1 MDKGKRNFL
10 LKGGALALAGSVFPS
25 FLNAQD
31 MKKKGK
37 IELALSQYSLR
48 ALIKDGSL
56 KAVDFPQFTVDNFGI
71 KAIDLWEGGLPKE
84 KLDDESYLKELKGR
98 AEKAGT
104 DLFLLMAGKLQ
115 SNPKKAKSSI
125 ATLTK
130 SLDRAQILGCKY
142 LRVFLHAENLE
153 DSVSALKVLSDNAAK
168 RNVTV
173 IIEPSP
179 GSKSQYG
186 KFLAELSQKLNHPNC
201 TLMPDFGKLK
211 NNVYDGTE
219 AMLPYSQS
227 ISAKMH
233 SFDEKGMQADF
244 DYDKLAK
251 IIVDSGYSGYIA
263 IEWEG
268 SRLKPIQGVKAS
280 QKLIKDSFAKHGVTV
295 S

>member
-1 MDKGKRNFL
+1 MNKSKRKFL
-10 LKGGALALAGSVFPS
+10 IKSSGVALAAITVPS
-25 FLNAQD
+25 FLNAAE
-31 MKKKGK
+31 MKKSKL
-37 IELALSQYSLR
+37 ELALSQYSLR

-71 KAIDLWEGGLPKE
+71 KAIDLWEGGLPKD
-84 KLDDESYLKELKGR
+84 KLDDKSYLTELKGR
-98 AEKAGT
+98 AAKAGT

-115 SNPKKAKSSI
+115 SNPKKVEKSI
-125 ATLTK
+125 AQLTK

-142 LRVFLHAENLE
+142 LRVFLHAENLN
-153 DSVSALKVLSDNAAK
+153 DSVAALKKLSDNAAK
-168 RNVTV
+168 RKVTI

-179 GSKSQYG
+179 GSQSQYG

-211 NNVYDGTE
+211 NNVYEGTK
-219 AMLPYSQS
+219 AMLPYSES

-233 SFDEKGMQADF
+233 SFDDKGLQPDF
-244 DYDKLAK
+244 DYDRLAK
-251 IIVDSGYSGYIA
+251 MIVESGYKGYIA

-268 SRLKPIQGVKAS
+268 RKLKPIAGVKAS
-280 QKLIKDSFAKHGVTV
+280 QKIIRDSFAKHGVTV

>member
-1 MDKGKRNFL
+1 MDKNKRNFL
-10 LKGGALALAGSVFPS
+10 IQGSSLALATAFYPT
-25 FLNAQD
+25 FLNAAD
-31 MKKKGK
+31 MKKNK
-37 IELALSQYSLR
+37 LQFALSQYSLR

-71 KAIDLWEGGLPKE
+71 KAIDLWEGGLPKN
-84 KLDDESYLKELKGR
+84 KLDDKSYLSELKGR

-115 SNPKKAKSSI
+115 SNPKKAKKSI
-125 ATLTK
+125 AQLTK
-130 SLDRAQILGCKY
+130 SLDRAQMLGCRY

-153 DSVSALKVLSDNAAK
+153 DSASALKQLSDNAAK
-168 RNVTV
+168 RNVTI

-186 KFLAELSQKLNHPNC
+186 KFLAELSKKLNHPNC

-211 NNVYDGTE
+211 NNVYEGTQ

-233 SFDEKGMQADF
+233 SFDDKGLQPDF

-251 IIVDSGYSGYIA
+251 MIVDSGYNGYIA

-268 SRLKPIQGVKAS
+268 KKLKPIEGVKAS
-280 QKLIKDSFAKHGVTV
+280 QKLIKDSFAKHGVSV
-295 S
+295 V